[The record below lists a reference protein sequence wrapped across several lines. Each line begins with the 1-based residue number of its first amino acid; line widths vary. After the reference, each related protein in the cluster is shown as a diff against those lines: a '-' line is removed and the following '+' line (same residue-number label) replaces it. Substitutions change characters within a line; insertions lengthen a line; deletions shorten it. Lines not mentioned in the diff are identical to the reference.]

1 MPHSRLLTRHV
12 RVRLLVH
19 LSTYASVKTCLHTPN
34 VEIRTAQRACISR
47 AGRERGRLRS
57 RDGAR
62 ADLGASSVC
71 PHAGPATPTPAD
83 SDTERDPKGEY
94 EGDFD
99 AKPGSSFGE
108 ALFAWGP
115 PQPSRLQPRQASPP
129 PTPME
134 TPVLPN
140 ATDLGGLLSATWV
153 EVPYDELQLLDVIG
167 EGAFG
172 KVHKAKWR
180 GATVA
185 VKALSTDGN
194 GGAMRCVRE
203 PHQS

>member
-1 MPHSRLLTRHV
+1 MALGLTWGV
-12 RVRLLVH
+12 
-19 LSTYASVKTCLHTPN
+19 AWICAHT
-34 VEIRTAQRACISR
+34 
-47 AGRERGRLRS
+47 
-57 RDGAR
+57 D
-62 ADLGASSVC
+62 
-71 PHAGPATPTPAD
+71 PATPTPAD
-83 SDTERDPKGEY
+83 SGTERDPKGEY
-94 EGDFD
+94 EGDLG
-99 AKPGSSFGE
+99 AKPGSFGE

-115 PQPSRLQPRQASPP
+115 PQPSRLQSRQASPL

-194 GGAMRCVRE
+194 GGAMRCVCE
-203 PHQS
+203 P